1 MDIINYED
9 LVFPPGPF
17 YDGKGS
23 FGKINK
29 CWLNNDTYAYKEFHN
44 PGFLTS
50 KIRKINL
57 IGKIDEP
64 FIVVP
69 KFFVEKKGTKSGY
82 LTRFVNGKDL
92 ISQNEA
98 TGIEERIK
106 LLRMAKQQIQAMHQ
120 KYNLIHGNISGCNIM
135 IEKMNTVFIDFD
147 NSTYAGY
154 KTNSNDANDLA
165 IDFIKA
171 YGICKEL
178 DIFLLNILTFEIINN
193 VGRALVRA
201 EINAH
206 RFGAFTSTD
215 SRRILASTLLC
226 EKYPTSDFLIDTIDE
241 TTIKK

>member
-1 MDIINYED
+1 MDVINYED

-44 PGFLTS
+44 LGFLTS

-106 LLRMAKQQIQAMHQ
+106 LLRMAKQQIQAMH
-120 KYNLIHGNISGCNIM
+120 
-135 IEKMNTVFIDFD
+135 
-147 NSTYAGY
+147 
-154 KTNSNDANDLA
+154 
-165 IDFIKA
+165 
-171 YGICKEL
+171 
-178 DIFLLNILTFEIINN
+178 
-193 VGRALVRA
+193 
-201 EINAH
+201 
-206 RFGAFTSTD
+206 
-215 SRRILASTLLC
+215 
-226 EKYPTSDFLIDTIDE
+226 
-241 TTIKK
+241 